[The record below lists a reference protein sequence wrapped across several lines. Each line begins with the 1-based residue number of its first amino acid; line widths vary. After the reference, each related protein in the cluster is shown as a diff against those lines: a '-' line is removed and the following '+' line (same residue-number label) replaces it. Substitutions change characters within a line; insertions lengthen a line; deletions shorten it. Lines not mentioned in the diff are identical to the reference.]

1 MDDLSTRL
9 LGIRQLA
16 ECTAICVWHHLF
28 KLGANVIDPSG
39 DIEQIIGRI
48 LARRILDHL
57 GCPVRTAG
65 LEHVAGLERYAV
77 ASTHAS
83 YLDWAVLLGYFPA
96 PLRFVAKRELLRVP
110 VIGDYLRLRG
120 ILIDR
125 ARGEDAR
132 AAIARAAREDIPW
145 PILIFPEGTRSWDG
159 SIGRF
164 KPGGLRLLAEAGRP
178 IVPVRIR
185 GTFEALSRHDR
196 AVRPRPLEMLV
207 GAPVPPDFG
216 GSVEAVPAEV
226 ERRVRALGEP
236 AAAENR

>member
-1 MDDLSTRL
+1 MSDLTTRL
-9 LGIRQLA
+9 HGLRQLA
-16 ECTAICVWHHLF
+16 ECTGLCLWHHLF
-28 KLGANVIDPSG
+28 KLGANVIDPAG
-39 DIEQIIGRI
+39 DIEQLIGRI
-48 LARRILDHL
+48 LARRILEHL
-57 GCPVRTAG
+57 GCPVRTEG
-65 LEHVAGLERYAV
+65 LEHVAGLTRYGV

-96 PLRFVAKRELLRVP
+96 PLRFVAKRELVHVP
-110 VIGDYLRLRG
+110 VIGNYLRLRG

-125 ARGEDAR
+125 SRGEDAR

-145 PILIFPEGTRSWDG
+145 PILIFPEGTRSRDG
-159 SIGRF
+159 SIGKF
-164 KPGGLRLLAEAGRP
+164 KPGGLRLLVEAGRP

-185 GTFEALSRHDR
+185 GTYEALSRHDR

-216 GSVEAVPAEV
+216 GVEAVLAEV

-236 AAAENR
+236 TLPGDR